1 MSRPGVEVYS
11 SAAAPPLG
19 VPTDT
24 SVAFVVSEAQQGPT
38 DAPSRLTSL
47 DDYTNTY
54 GDRVPG
60 VEGYDACDAAFREG
74 VTTIYYMRLAD
85 SGAKVATG
93 DAATLAAGNT
103 LNAANAGTWGNALEV
118 KVVATPGGD
127 DGGDGGNG
135 EEVEPSGLLDFA
147 TPAAAGPT
155 FLASV
160 YLNGKAVQTSQELVT
175 RRDLSNFLQQAT
187 YVTIVG
193 PDDDTPLA
201 AGDVSLAG
209 GADGTLPV
217 AEGDDSFGNA
227 LDAIPKTLGPGQ
239 LLAPGRSDVESHS
252 LMLLHCQGRNRYALL
267 DGAATDGVTELTSA
281 AAALRGSEQDRYGML
296 WGPWAIIPGIAQ
308 GTQRTVPWS
317 AIQAGLIAR
326 NDKAGNPNQA
336 AAGTWGSSLYA
347 LGLTQAFT
355 ESECE
360 QLLYAGVCTARTVY
374 NEIQAYAFRS
384 LSSQSGSN
392 YQWWQANWG
401 RLAMAIVAQGE
412 RVGQSFVFSQLDG
425 RGLTI
430 AAFGG
435 QLGAVCKEFLDDG
448 ALFTDPDANGD
459 PTTAY
464 RVNVGPAVNT
474 VESLSDGKLIAVLS
488 VRMSPHAELVQIY
501 IVKTDITVALV

>member
-54 GDRVPG
+54 GARVPG

-85 SGAKVATG
+85 SAAKAATG
-93 DAATLAAGNT
+93 DADAVATGNT
-103 LNAANAGTWGNALEV
+103 FDAANAGAWGNGLEV
-118 KVVATPGGD
+118 KVVATPGG
-127 DGGDGGNG
+127 GTQAA
-135 EEVEPSGLLDFA
+135 EAQSALLDFA
-147 TPAAAGPT
+147 DPAAAGDT
-155 FLASV
+155 FIASV
-160 YLNGKAVQTSQELVT
+160 YLGGKAVQTSQELAT
-175 RRDLSNFLQQAT
+175 RRDLSNFLQQAS
-187 YVTIVG
+187 YVTITG
-193 PDDDTPLA
+193 PDDDTPLE
-201 AGDVSLAG
+201 AGDVTLAG

-217 AEGDDSFGNA
+217 AAGDDAFATA
-227 LDAIPKTLGPGQ
+227 LDAMPKTLGPGQ
-239 LLAPGRSDVESHS
+239 LLAPGRSDVDSHS
-252 LMLLHCQGRNRYALL
+252 LMLLHAQERNRYCLL
-267 DGAATDGVTELTSA
+267 DGNPTDGVTELTSA

-296 WGPWAIIPGIAQ
+296 WGPWAVIPGIAQ

-336 AAGTWGSSLYA
+336 AAGSWGSSLYA
-347 LGLTQAFT
+347 LGLTQTFT

-360 QLLYAGVCTARTVY
+360 QLLYAGVCTARPVY

-474 VESLSDGKLIAVLS
+474 LDSLSDGKLIAVLS